1 MDINIRKSVI
11 ENFKNSTVDDL
22 RETINEATSSTEEK
36 ILPGLGVFFEVLW
49 KNSNTEFKNETLN
62 ILSNGIKKS

>member
-49 KNSNTEFKNETLN
+49 KNSDTEFRNKTLN
-62 ILSNGIKKS
+62 ILANGIKK

>member
-11 ENFKNSTVDDL
+11 DNFKNSTVNDL
-22 RETINEATSSTEEK
+22 RETINEATSSSEEK

-49 KNSNTEFKNETLN
+49 KNSSNEFKNETLN
-62 ILSNGIKKS
+62 ILTNGIKK

>member
-11 ENFKNSTVDDL
+11 DNFKNSTVNDL
-22 RETINEATSSTEEK
+22 RETINEATASSEEK

-49 KNSNTEFKNETLN
+49 KNSSNEFKNETLN
-62 ILSNGIKKS
+62 ILTNGIKK

>member
-11 ENFKNSTVDDL
+11 DNFKNSTVSDL
-22 RETINEATSSTEEK
+22 RETINEATVSSEEK

-49 KNSNTEFKNETLN
+49 KNSSNEFKNETLN
-62 ILSNGIKKS
+62 ILTNGIKK

>member
-11 ENFKNSTVDDL
+11 DNFKNSTVSDL
-22 RETINEATSSTEEK
+22 RETINEATASSEEK

-49 KNSNTEFKNETLN
+49 KNSSNEFKNETLN
-62 ILSNGIKKS
+62 ILINGIKK

>member
-11 ENFKNSTVDDL
+11 DNFKNSTVDDL

-49 KNSNTEFKNETLN
+49 KNSETEFKNETLN
-62 ILSNGIKKS
+62 ILANGIKK

>member
-62 ILSNGIKKS
+62 ILSNGIKK